1 MDKQISPKN
10 NSDVCIRCA
19 TCMAVCPV
27 SRVTP
32 KFPGPKQA
40 GPGAERFRR
49 PGEPSVDEW
58 IDLCIG
64 CRLCDMVCSSGV
76 NISELNLIAK
86 AKYLDEKG
94 RPFRD
99 WLLTHSYL
107 YGWLGSLLS
116 PFVNLLLK
124 SSVTKWIVEAI
135 LRIDRRRE
143 LPGYESSTFRRW
155 FRKHQFRG
163 NHPRAIRA
171 RQAVEVDN
179 PPSPPFSLRPRAVSD
194 PEGKGGNACLPV
206 GRGGFE
212 PHSKDR
218 KKIAYFYGCYTN
230 TNEVDVG
237 KATVQVL
244 EANGFEVILPAQ
256 RCCGIPMLGNGDFK
270 GAKKMAL
277 YNVPSLLNTIRSGSE
292 IIFSSTS
299 CGHMIK
305 HEYSHLL
312 SIPDA
317 EEVAEHIF
325 DIFEFLRNLIESNGL
340 NAHFKELSIKAAYFA
355 PCHLRALG
363 IGLPVLEILRLIPGL
378 KIDNIEADCCGMGGT
393 FGFKKEKYEIS
404 QEIGRDL
411 AEAIDRLKPEIILS
425 DCEGC
430 RIQIR
435 HLTGLKVL
443 HPIQILRDA
452 LFEISDGETRR

>member
-1 MDKQISPKN
+1 MKKKSWPKTN
-10 NSDVCIRCA
+10 ADVCIRCA

-27 SRVTP
+27 SRVMP

-40 GPGAERFRR
+40 GPGVERFRG
-49 PGEPSVDEW
+49 PGDPSVDGW

-64 CRLCDMVCSSGV
+64 CHLCDLVCPSGV

-94 RPFRD
+94 RPFGD
-99 WLLTHSYL
+99 WLLTHPYL
-107 YGWLGSLLS
+107 YAWLGSLFS
-116 PFVNLLLK
+116 PIINLLLK
-124 SSVTKWIVEAI
+124 SSVIKWMVERI
-135 LRIDRRRE
+135 FKIDRRRE
-143 LPGYESSTFRRW
+143 LPGYESSTFRQW
-155 FRKHQFRG
+155 FKEHQ
-163 NHPRAIRA
+163 
-171 RQAVEVDN
+171 
-179 PPSPPFSLRPRAVSD
+179 S
-194 PEGKGGNACLPV
+194 KGI
-206 GRGGFE
+206 
-212 PHSKDR
+212 
-218 KKIAYFYGCYTN
+218 KKIAYFYGCYIN

-244 EANGFEVILPAQ
+244 EANGFEVTLPPQ

-270 GAKKMAL
+270 GAKKMAN
-277 YNVPSLLNTIRSGSE
+277 YNIPSFLNTIHSGLD

-312 SIPDA
+312 SIPGA
-317 EEVAEHIF
+317 EEVAQHIF
-325 DIFEFLRNLIESNGL
+325 DIFEFLHNLKESNGF
-340 NAHFKELSIKAAYFA
+340 NTHFKEISLKAAYFA

-363 IGLPVLEILRLIPGL
+363 IGLPALQILHLIPGL
-378 KIDNIEADCCGMGGT
+378 KIDNIEADCCGMGGI

-430 RIQIR
+430 RMQIR
-435 HLTGLKVL
+435 HLTGLKAL

-452 LFEISDGETRR
+452 LT

>member
-1 MDKQISPKN
+1 
-10 NSDVCIRCA
+10 
-19 TCMAVCPV
+19 MAVCPV

-64 CRLCDMVCSSGV
+64 CHLCDLVCSSGV

-86 AKYLDEKG
+86 AKHLDEKG

-99 WLLTHSYL
+99 WLLTHFYL
-107 YGWLGSLLS
+107 FGWLGALLS
-116 PFVNLLLK
+116 PFINFLLRN
-124 SSVTKWIVEAI
+124 SMIKWVVDAI
-135 LRIDRRRE
+135 LRVDRRRE
-143 LPGYESSTFRRW
+143 FPGYESSTFRHW
-155 FRKHQFRG
+155 FKKHQFQG
-163 NHPRAIRA
+163 
-171 RQAVEVDN
+171 N
-179 PPSPPFSLRPRAVSD
+179 PPSPPFS
-194 PEGKGGNACLPV
+194 KG
-206 GRGGFE
+206 GRGGFR
-212 PHSKDR
+212 PHPNDT
-218 KKIAYFYGCYTN
+218 KKVAYFYGCYTN
-230 TNEVDVG
+230 INEVDVG

-244 EANGFEVILPAQ
+244 EANGFEVILPPQ
-256 RCCGIPMLGNGDFK
+256 RCCGIPMLGNGNFK
-270 GAKKMAL
+270 GAEKMAR
-277 YNVPSLLNTIRSGSE
+277 YNVPSLLNTIRSGCE
-292 IIFSSTS
+292 IVFSSSS

-305 HEYSHLL
+305 HEYNQFL
-312 SIPDA
+312 SIPGS

-325 DIFEFLRNLIESNGL
+325 DIFEFLRNLKESNGF
-340 NAHFKELSIKAAYFA
+340 NTHFKKLSIKVAYFI
-355 PCHLRALG
+355 PCHLRAMG
-363 IGLPVLEILRLIPGL
+363 IGLPAVEILRLIPGL
-378 KIDNIEADCCGMGGT
+378 IIDIVETDCCGMGGT

-411 AEAIDRLKPEIILS
+411 AEEIDRLKPDMVLS

-430 RIQIR
+430 RMQIR

-452 LFEISDGETRR
+452 LS

>member
-1 MDKQISPKN
+1 
-10 NSDVCIRCA
+10 
-19 TCMAVCPV
+19 MAVCPV

-40 GPGAERFRR
+40 GPGAERFRSLS
-49 PGEPSVDEW
+49 EPSVDDW
-58 IDLCIG
+58 VDLCIG
-64 CRLCDMVCSSGV
+64 CHLCDLVCSSGV

-107 YGWLGSLLS
+107 LGHLGSYFS
-116 PFVNLLLK
+116 PLVNLLLRN
-124 SSVTKWIVEAI
+124 SQIKWLVETF
-135 LRIDRRRE
+135 LKIDRRRE
-143 LPGYESSTFRRW
+143 LPGYESPTFRQW
-155 FRKHQFRG
+155 FRKHQFQG
-163 NHPRAIRA
+163 
-171 RQAVEVDN
+171 N
-179 PPSPPFSLRPRAVSD
+179 PPSPPFS
-194 PEGKGGNACLPV
+194 KG

-212 PHSKDR
+212 PHPNDN
-218 KKIAYFYGCYTN
+218 KKVAYFYGCYIN

-237 KATVQVL
+237 KATVQIL
-244 EANGFEVILPAQ
+244 EANGFEVTLPPQ

-270 GAKKMAL
+270 GAREMGL
-277 YNVPSLLNTIRSGSE
+277 YNVPSFLSAIRSGLDMV
-292 IIFSSTS
+292 FSSTS

-312 SIPDA
+312 NIPGA
-317 EEVAEHIF
+317 EGVAKHTF
-325 DIFEFLRNLIESNGL
+325 DLFEFLRNLKEFNGF
-340 NAHFKELSIKAAYFA
+340 NNKFKELSLKAAYFA

-363 IGLPVLEILRLIPGL
+363 IGLPALEILRLVPGL

-404 QEIGRDL
+404 QEIGKDL
-411 AEAIDRLKPEIILS
+411 VEAIDRLKPEIILS

-430 RIQIR
+430 RMQIR

-452 LFEISDGETRR
+452 LT

>member
-1 MDKQISPKN
+1 MIEYLLMKESKKVHWPQN
-10 NSDVCIRCA
+10 NADVCIRCA

-32 KFPGPKQA
+32 QFPGPKQA
-40 GPGAERFRR
+40 GPGAERFRV
-49 PGEPSVDEW
+49 PAEPSVDQW

-64 CRLCDMVCSSGV
+64 CHLCDMVCSSGV

-94 RPFRD
+94 RPLRD

-116 PFVNLLLK
+116 SLVNVFFRNPFIK
-124 SSVTKWIVEAI
+124 GMTEAI
-135 LRIDRRRE
+135 LRIDRRRD
-143 LPGYESSTFRRW
+143 LPSYESLTFRQW
-155 FRKHQFRG
+155 FKEH
-163 NHPRAIRA
+163 
-171 RQAVEVDN
+171 
-179 PPSPPFSLRPRAVSD
+179 
-194 PEGKGGNACLPV
+194 
-206 GRGGFE
+206 
-212 PHSKDR
+212 HSKGS
-218 KKIAYFYGCYTN
+218 KKVAYFYGCYTN

-237 KATVQVL
+237 KAAVQVL
-244 EANGFEVILPAQ
+244 EANGFEVILPPQ
-256 RCCGIPMLGNGDFK
+256 RCCGIPMLGNGDFR
-270 GAKKMAL
+270 GAKKMGL
-277 YNVPSLLNTIRSGSE
+277 YNVPSLLKTIGSGSD
-292 IIFSSTS
+292 IIFSSSS

-317 EEVAEHIF
+317 DEVAKHIF
-325 DIFEFLRNLIESNGL
+325 DIFEFLRNLRESNGF
-340 NAHFKELSIKAAYFA
+340 NAHFNEQPLKVAYFA
-355 PCHLRALG
+355 PCHLRVLG
-363 IGLPVLEILRLIPGL
+363 IGLPALEILRLIPGL
-378 KIDNIEADCCGMGGT
+378 KIDNVEADCCGMGGT

-411 AEAIDRLKPEIILS
+411 AEAIDRLNPEIVLS

-430 RIQIR
+430 RMQIR

-443 HPIQILRDA
+443 HPVQILRDA
-452 LFEISDGETRR
+452 LTR

>member
-1 MDKQISPKN
+1 MKNKNWPKRN
-10 NSDVCIRCA
+10 LDVCIRCA
-19 TCMAVCPV
+19 ICMAVCPV

-49 PGEPSVDEW
+49 PDEPSVDEW

-64 CRLCDMVCSSGV
+64 CHLCDMVCSSGV

-86 AKYLDEKG
+86 AKYLDETG

-107 YGWLGSLLS
+107 LGRLGSFFS
-116 PFVNLLLK
+116 PLINRFLRN
-124 SSVTKWIVEAI
+124 SQIKWLVESI
-135 LRIDRRRE
+135 FRIDRRRE
-143 LPGYESSTFRRW
+143 LPGYESSTFRQW
-155 FRKHQFRG
+155 FKEHQ
-163 NHPRAIRA
+163 
-171 RQAVEVDN
+171 
-179 PPSPPFSLRPRAVSD
+179 S
-194 PEGKGGNACLPV
+194 KG
-206 GRGGFE
+206 
-212 PHSKDR
+212 SK
-218 KKIAYFYGCYTN
+218 KVAYFYGCYIN

-244 EANGFEVILPAQ
+244 DANGFEITLPPQ
-256 RCCGIPMLGNGDFK
+256 QCCGIPMLGNGDLN
-270 GAKKMAL
+270 GAKKMAR
-277 YNVPSLLNTIRSGSE
+277 YNVPSLLNTIHSGSD

-312 SIPDA
+312 SIPGA

-325 DIFEFLRNLIESNGL
+325 DIFEFLRNLKESNDL
-340 NAHFKELSIKAAYFA
+340 NTNFKELSLKVAYFA

-363 IGLPVLEILRLIPGL
+363 IGLPALEILRFIPGL

-411 AEAIDRLKPEIILS
+411 AEAVDRLNPEIVVT

-430 RIQIR
+430 RMQIR

-443 HPIQILRDA
+443 HPVQILRDA

>member
-1 MDKQISPKN
+1 
-10 NSDVCIRCA
+10 
-19 TCMAVCPV
+19 MAVCPV

-32 KFPGPKQA
+32 KFPGPKLA
-40 GPGAERFRR
+40 GPGAERFRK
-49 PGEPSVDEW
+49 PDGPSVDEW

-64 CRLCDMVCSSGV
+64 CHLCDMVCSSGV

-107 YGWLGSLLS
+107 YGRLGSLLS
-116 PFVNLLLK
+116 PFVNLLLRN
-124 SSVTKWIVEAI
+124 SMIKWMMETM
-135 LRIDRRRE
+135 LRIDRRRK
-143 LPGYESSTFRRW
+143 LPGYEPSTFRQW
-155 FRKHQFRG
+155 FKKH
-163 NHPRAIRA
+163 
-171 RQAVEVDN
+171 
-179 PPSPPFSLRPRAVSD
+179 
-194 PEGKGGNACLPV
+194 
-206 GRGGFE
+206 
-212 PHSKDR
+212 HSKGD
-218 KKIAYFYGCYTN
+218 KKVAYFYGCYIN

-244 EANGFEVILPAQ
+244 ETNGFEVVLPPQ
-256 RCCGIPMLGNGDFK
+256 HCCGIPMLGNGDFK
-270 GAKKMAL
+270 GAKKMGL
-277 YNVPSLLNTIRSGSE
+277 YNVPSFLSAIRSGLDMV
-292 IIFSSTS
+292 FSSTS

-312 SIPDA
+312 NIPGA
-317 EEVAEHIF
+317 EEVAKHTF
-325 DIFEFLRNLIESNGL
+325 DLFEYLRDLKESNGF
-340 NAHFKELSIKAAYFA
+340 NINFKELPLKVGYFA
-355 PCHLRALG
+355 PCHLRTLG
-363 IGLPVLEILRLIPGL
+363 IGLPALEILRLIPGL

-411 AEAIDRLKPEIILS
+411 AEVIDRLNPEIILS

-430 RIQIR
+430 RLQIR

-452 LFEISDGETRR
+452 MTRG

>member
-1 MDKQISPKN
+1 MIEGMKNQSWPKN

-19 TCMAVCPV
+19 TCVAVCPV

-49 PGEPSVDEW
+49 PGEPSVDKW

-64 CRLCDMVCSSGV
+64 CHLCDMVCSSGV

-107 YGWLGSLLS
+107 LGRFGSFAS
-116 PFVNLLLK
+116 PLVNLLLRNPLAK
-124 SSVTKWIVEAI
+124 RLLEAT

-143 LPGYESSTFRRW
+143 LPGYESSTFRQW
-155 FRKHQFRG
+155 FKEHPSKG
-163 NHPRAIRA
+163 N
-171 RQAVEVDN
+171 
-179 PPSPPFSLRPRAVSD
+179 
-194 PEGKGGNACLPV
+194 
-206 GRGGFE
+206 
-212 PHSKDR
+212 
-218 KKIAYFYGCYTN
+218 KKVAYFYGCYTN
-230 TNEVDVG
+230 TNEADVG
-237 KATVQVL
+237 RSTVQVL
-244 EANGFEVILPAQ
+244 EAAGFEVILPLQ
-256 RCCGIPMLGNGDFK
+256 QCCGIPMLGNGDFK

-277 YNVPSLLNTIRSGSE
+277 YNVPSLLKVIHSGSD
-292 IIFSSTS
+292 IVFSSTS

-305 HEYSHLL
+305 HEYSQLL
-312 SIPDA
+312 SIPGA
-317 EEVAEHIF
+317 EKVAAHTF
-325 DIFEFLRNLIESNGL
+325 DLFQFLRNLKESNDLNLNLKGL
-340 NAHFKELSIKAAYFA
+340 PLKAAYFT
-355 PCHLRALG
+355 PCHLRALD
-363 IGLPVLEILRLIPGL
+363 IGLPAVEILQFVPGL
-378 KIDNIEADCCGMGGT
+378 QLDIIEADCCGLGGT
-393 FGFKKEKYEIS
+393 YGFKKEKYEIS

-411 AEAIDRLKPEIILS
+411 AKAIDRLKPETILS

-430 RIQIR
+430 RMQIR

-443 HPIQILRDA
+443 HPVQILRDV
-452 LFEISDGETRR
+452 LVR

>member
-1 MDKQISPKN
+1 MAIAMKKANWPKSN
-10 NSDVCIRCA
+10 ADVCICCA

-32 KFPGPKQA
+32 EFPGPKQA

-49 PGEPSVDEW
+49 PGEPSADDW

-64 CRLCDMVCSSGV
+64 CHLCDMVCSSGV

-107 YGWLGSLLS
+107 YGRLGSLFS
-116 PFVNLLLK
+116 PLANLLLRN
-124 SSVTKWIVEAI
+124 SMVRWMVEAI

-143 LPGYESSTFRRW
+143 LPGYESLTFRQW
-155 FRKHQFRG
+155 FKEH
-163 NHPRAIRA
+163 
-171 RQAVEVDN
+171 
-179 PPSPPFSLRPRAVSD
+179 
-194 PEGKGGNACLPV
+194 
-206 GRGGFE
+206 
-212 PHSKDR
+212 HSKGQ
-218 KKIAYFYGCYTN
+218 KKVAYFYGCFTN

-244 EANGFEVILPAQ
+244 EANGFKVTLPPQ

-270 GAKKMAL
+270 TARKMGL
-277 YNVPSLLNTIRSGSE
+277 YNVPSFLNAVRSGSD
-292 IIFSSTS
+292 ILFSSTS

-305 HEYSHLL
+305 HEYSRLL
-312 SIPDA
+312 SIPGA
-317 EEVAEHIF
+317 EEVAQHIF
-325 DIFEFLRNLIESNGL
+325 DIFEFLRNLKESNGL
-340 NAHFKELSIKAAYFA
+340 NTKFNKLSLKGAYFA

-363 IGLPVLEILRLIPGL
+363 IGLPALEILRLIPGL

-411 AEAIDRLKPEIILS
+411 AEAIDRLKPGIILS

-430 RIQIR
+430 RMQIR

-443 HPIQILRDA
+443 HPIQILREA
-452 LFEISDGETRR
+452 LVPK

>member
-1 MDKQISPKN
+1 MKKVWPKTN
-10 NSDVCIRCA
+10 ADVCIRCA
-19 TCMAVCPV
+19 ICMAICPV

-32 KFPGPKQA
+32 LFPGPKQA

-49 PGEPSVDEW
+49 SGEPSVDDW

-64 CRLCDMVCSSGV
+64 CHLCDLVCSSGV

-99 WLLTHSYL
+99 WLLTHIYL
-107 YGWLGSLLS
+107 FGSVGSLLS
-116 PFVNLLLK
+116 PIVNRLLRNSKIRWIVDNLLK
-124 SSVTKWIVEAI
+124 
-135 LRIDRRRE
+135 IDRRRE
-143 LPGYESSTFRRW
+143 LPGYETPTFRQW
-155 FRKHQFRG
+155 FKGRSSKG
-163 NHPRAIRA
+163 N
-171 RQAVEVDN
+171 
-179 PPSPPFSLRPRAVSD
+179 
-194 PEGKGGNACLPV
+194 
-206 GRGGFE
+206 
-212 PHSKDR
+212 

-237 KATVQVL
+237 KATVQAL
-244 EANGFEVILPAQ
+244 EANGFEVVLPPQ

-270 GAKKMAL
+270 GARKTGL
-277 YNVPSLLNTIRSGSE
+277 WNVPSLLNTIRSGSD

-305 HEYSHLL
+305 HEYSRLL
-312 SIPDA
+312 AIPKS
-317 EEVAEHIF
+317 EEVAEHTF
-325 DIFEFLRNLIESNGL
+325 DIFEFLRNLRETGTL
-340 NAHFKELSIKAAYFA
+340 HTHFKELRMKAAYFA
-355 PCHLRALG
+355 PCHLRSLG
-363 IGLPVLEILRLIPGL
+363 IGLPALEILRLIPGL
-378 KIDNIEADCCGMGGT
+378 QIDNIEADCCGLGGT

-411 AEAIDRLKPEIILS
+411 SEAIDRLKPEIVLT

-430 RIQIR
+430 RMQIR

-452 LFEISDGETRR
+452 L

>member
-1 MDKQISPKN
+1 MKN
-10 NSDVCIRCA
+10 KNWSKRNLDVCIRCA

-49 PGEPSVDEW
+49 PDEPSVDEW

-64 CRLCDMVCSSGV
+64 CHLCDMVCSSGV

-107 YGWLGSLLS
+107 YGRLGSFFSPLINRLLRNS
-116 PFVNLLLK
+116 QI
-124 SSVTKWIVEAI
+124 KWLVETI

-143 LPGYESSTFRRW
+143 LPGYESSTFRQW
-155 FRKHQFRG
+155 FK
-163 NHPRAIRA
+163 
-171 RQAVEVDN
+171 EY
-179 PPSPPFSLRPRAVSD
+179 
-194 PEGKGGNACLPV
+194 
-206 GRGGFE
+206 
-212 PHSKDR
+212 HSKGN
-218 KKIAYFYGCYTN
+218 KKVAYFYGCYTN

-237 KATVQVL
+237 KATVEVL
-244 EANGFEVILPAQ
+244 EANGFEVILPPQ

-270 GAKKMAL
+270 GARKMGL
-277 YNVPSLLNTIRSGSE
+277 YNVPSFLNAIRSGSD
-292 IIFSSTS
+292 IVFSSTS
-299 CGHMIK
+299 CGYMIK
-305 HEYSHLL
+305 HEYSRLL
-312 SIPDA
+312 SIPKA
-317 EEVAEHIF
+317 EEVSEHLH
-325 DIFEFLRNLIESNGL
+325 DLFEFLRNLKESNGF
-340 NAHFKELSIKAAYFA
+340 NTNFKELPLKVGYFA

-404 QEIGRDL
+404 KEIGKDL

-430 RIQIR
+430 RMQIR

-452 LFEISDGETRR
+452 LSEVKDREMGRKTDC